1 VHLLDATRQGLK
13 PGYTIADAGQGLRAG
28 QKAAWDVT
36 PCHGD
41 VFHIQHQYEGL
52 SNTLSRLAKG
62 AASRCQKRHDRIGR
76 ASQRGPDETLA
87 IQSEQARQTEI
98 QVYRLARDI
107 RTLTQWLSHDALA
120 LAGPAL
126 ATRQELFDFVA
137 EELAQ
142 REPEDVRR
150 IRPLRVALQNQRD
163 DLLAFAGVL
172 DKKLAH
178 MAQTHDIGG
187 DLVREACVLHR
198 LPSTSTA
205 YWQGWNRLRAKMG
218 DRAREGGGKFHTLFD
233 AVSRARLAK
242 VPAAKPLE

>member
-1 VHLLDATRQGLK
+1 VHLLDATQQGLK

-28 QKAAWDVT
+28 QKAAWDDT

-62 AASRCQKRHDRIGR
+62 AASRCQKRHDRIDR

-87 IQSEQARQTEI
+87 IQLEQARQTEI
-98 QVYRLARDI
+98 QAYRLARDI

-163 DLLAFAGVL
+163 DLLAFADVF
-172 DKKLAH
+172 DKGLSLNKR
-178 MAQTHDIGG
+178 IGG
-187 DLVREACVLHR
+187 
-198 LPSTSTA
+198 
-205 YWQGWNRLRAKMG
+205 
-218 DRAREGGGKFHTLFD
+218 
-233 AVSRARLAK
+233 
-242 VPAAKPLE
+242 